1 MSSFLCS
8 KKKLVP
14 VIKKFHII
22 LQCLLSGFELDKQK
36 FQIFCL
42 ESAKFFVSLY
52 PWYYMS
58 TTVHKI
64 FLHGHA
70 IVSHSPLPIGQLS
83 EEALEARNKDFKL
96 YREHFSRKTSRLDT
110 MTDIFNRMLI
120 SSDPVITSQR
130 VTK

>member
-1 MSSFLCS
+1 
-8 KKKLVP
+8 
-14 VIKKFHII
+14 
-22 LQCLLSGFELDKQK
+22 
-36 FQIFCL
+36 
-42 ESAKFFVSLY
+42 
-52 PWYYMS
+52 MS

-64 FLHGHA
+64 FNHGHA
-70 IVSHSPLPIGQLS
+70 IVSHSPLPVGQLS
-83 EEALEARNKDFKL
+83 EEALKARNKDFKV